1 MHITDTFYEMNIL
14 GDLNVNEPQDMH
26 YIVFY
31 QSHYQIEGFNL
42 VLFSGV
48 SFSYRIFYLY
58 NLVCIN
64 QYDLTFYWHLFP
76 V

>member
-31 QSHYQIEGFNL
+31 QSHYQIVVFDL
-42 VLFSGV
+42 VSDV
-48 SFSYRIFYLY
+48 SFSYSIFYLY
-58 NLVCIN
+58 NLVCT
-64 QYDLTFYWHLFP
+64 Y
-76 V
+76 

>member
-31 QSHYQIEGFNL
+31 QSHYQIE
-42 VLFSGV
+42 VVRTIYMST
-48 SFSYRIFYLY
+48 
-58 NLVCIN
+58 LVCSYFLLASISCFN
-64 QYDLTFYWHLFP
+64 RSLNLR
-76 V
+76 

>member
-31 QSHYQIEGFNL
+31 QSHYQIEVFD
-42 VLFSGV
+42 FSGV
-48 SFSYRIFYLY
+48 SFPYRIFYLY

>member
-31 QSHYQIEGFNL
+31 QSHYQIDVFRWI
-42 VLFSGV
+42 LF
-48 SFSYRIFYLY
+48 I
-58 NLVCIN
+58 
-64 QYDLTFYWHLFP
+64 
-76 V
+76 

>member
-31 QSHYQIEGFNL
+31 QSHYQIEVFDMVF
-42 VLFSGV
+42 VLSH
-48 SFSYRIFYLY
+48 LY
-58 NLVCIN
+58 CLVCIN
-64 QYDLTFYWHLFP
+64 
-76 V
+76 

>member
-31 QSHYQIEGFNL
+31 QSHYQIDVFDL
-42 VLFSGV
+42 VSFSGV
-48 SFSYRIFYLY
+48 SFSYSTFYLY
-58 NLVCIN
+58 S
-64 QYDLTFYWHLFP
+64 
-76 V
+76 

>member
-31 QSHYQIEGFNL
+31 QSHYQIEVFDL
-42 VLFSGV
+42 V
-48 SFSYRIFYLY
+48 
-58 NLVCIN
+58 
-64 QYDLTFYWHLFP
+64 FP
-76 V
+76 VYPFHIVHFICTA

>member
-31 QSHYQIEGFNL
+31 QSHYQIEVFDS
-42 VLFSGV
+42 VFRYTLF
-48 SFSYRIFYLY
+48 IFYMLFVQLSMY
-58 NLVCIN
+58 KLV
-64 QYDLTFYWHLFP
+64 
-76 V
+76 

>member
-31 QSHYQIEGFNL
+31 QSHYQIEVFDL
-42 VLFSGV
+42 VF
-48 SFSYRIFYLY
+48 R
-58 NLVCIN
+58 CIH
-64 QYDLTFYWHLFP
+64 FI
-76 V
+76 

>member
-31 QSHYQIEGFNL
+31 QSHYQIEVFDL
-42 VLFSGV
+42 VVRTIYMST
-48 SFSYRIFYLY
+48 
-58 NLVCIN
+58 LVCSYFLLASISCFN
-64 QYDLTFYWHLFP
+64 SSLNLR
-76 V
+76 

>member
-31 QSHYQIEGFNL
+31 QSHYQIEVFDL
-42 VLFSGV
+42 V
-48 SFSYRIFYLY
+48 YRFHIEYFIYITWY
-58 NLVCIN
+58 V
-64 QYDLTFYWHLFP
+64 
-76 V
+76 

>member
-31 QSHYQIEGFNL
+31 QFHYQIEVFDL
-42 VLFSGV
+42 VSGV
-48 SFSYRIFYLY
+48 SFSYSIFYLY

-64 QYDLTFYWHLFP
+64 
-76 V
+76 